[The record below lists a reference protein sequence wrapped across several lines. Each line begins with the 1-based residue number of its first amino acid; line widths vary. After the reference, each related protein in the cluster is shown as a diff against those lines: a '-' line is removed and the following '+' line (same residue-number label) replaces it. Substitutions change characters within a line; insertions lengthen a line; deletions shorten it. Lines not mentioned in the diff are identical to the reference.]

1 MALITISSNV
11 DAEFGGNSSMKH
23 FLLFLTSIFLILF
36 IIVINKNEKV
46 QVRHQKAVMRVF
58 SYSSFTGKGG
68 PGPRLKEEFEKT
80 CSCVVEF
87 IDGND
92 SGVLLQK
99 LKLEGESLGADL
111 VIGFDQY
118 DLQKALAEIK
128 WRQLDFS
135 NLDVDPEIKPV
146 LSNSYF
152 VPYDWGVLSF
162 VARKSELTEIPQSL
176 DDLLKSGLTKK
187 IALEDPRYSSPG
199 MQFLFWVIRS
209 KGEEDGFKYLRK
221 MMDQAH
227 SFAPSWSTAYGLFQ
241 KKQALMAFSYITSPL
256 YHLIE
261 EKNSDYLAL
270 EFKEAHPVQYE
281 FVGIPDF
288 CKQCALSEKFVNL
301 MLSVEGQRVIMSR
314 NYMFPV
320 VKAAKEGTPFA
331 QLAPQNLMKFEIPSI
346 SEIDRY
352 VKRWSDLR
360 RSESL

>member
-1 MALITISSNV
+1 
-11 DAEFGGNSSMKH
+11 MKH
-23 FLLFLTSIFLILF
+23 FLLYITSVFLILF
-36 IIVINKNEKV
+36 IIVINKNQKV
-46 QVRHQKAVMRVF
+46 QVRHQKAVVRIF

-80 CSCVVEF
+80 CACVVEF

-162 VARKSELTEIPQSL
+162 VGRKSELNEAPESL
-176 DDLLKSGLTKK
+176 DDLLKSEFTKK

-221 MMDQAH
+221 MMEQAH

-241 KKQALMAFSYITSPL
+241 KKQALLVFSYLTSPL

-261 EKNSDYLAL
+261 EKNSDYVAL
-270 EFKEAHPVQYE
+270 EFKEPHPVQFE

-288 CKQCALSEKFVNL
+288 CKQCGLSEKFINL
-301 MLSVEGQRVIMSR
+301 MLSIEGQRMIMSR

-320 VKAAKEGTPFA
+320 VKAAKEGTLFA
-331 QLAPQNLMKFEIPSI
+331 HLVPKNLMKFDIPSI
-346 SEIDRY
+346 NEIDRFI
-352 VKRWSDLR
+352 KHWSDLR